1 MIFQKVA
8 SSMIAGVGDFG
19 IGQMYGRV
27 MGVVQFAQTPMLKW
41 EVSEHSQGHSTGAAG
56 PIVGI
61 DLGTT
66 NSLIAVSGWP
76 RASDGPRVVREADGR
91 EHAGEALLPSVV
103 RFEADGAVVVGTRA
117 KAEAPQFPRT
127 TIASVKRL
135 MGRSLRDAGSD
146 VGFVS
151 YEVVQGPGQTAR
163 VRLPAPLGR
172 DVSPQEV
179 SAHVL
184 RALRARA
191 EAGLGVKVERAV
203 ITVPAYFDDAQRQ
216 ATRDAAR
223 LSGLEAVRL
232 VAEPT
237 AAALAYGLGVAASG
251 LRRAQ
256 TMVVYDLG
264 GGTFDVSV
272 LRLTPR
278 GGGADAFEV
287 LSTAG
292 DTHLGGDD
300 VDFAVMRWLVERAID
315 MKPDLPAPSDAARR
329 RLLAEAERAKIR
341 LSDDESI
348 EIDLAWLVGAD
359 GPASRATLTRSTLE
373 GLCAGLID
381 RTIAACRRALRDAR
395 DAMDG
400 QGVEGVDAVILVG
413 GATRMP
419 VVRRRVAEFFGREPY
434 TAIDPDQAVAL
445 GAAVQASVI
454 ASEERRTASAGGAG
468 SGTSMNGPMLL
479 DVIPLS
485 LGLETA
491 GGGVAKI
498 IMRNTPVPAR
508 ASEMFST
515 QKDGQGSILLNIVQG
530 EREMAVDCRSL
541 GTFHLR
547 GIPPMPAGLAQLRVD
562 FVVDVNGILSVE
574 AVEQRSQ
581 RRLRVQIVPNHGL
594 TREEVHRIERESFA
608 FAREDMARHRIADLI
623 ANSELD
629 AGWIRTQLARYG
641 TDVPAELRGAIEAA
655 LEALEGFITRA
666 KADWQAVVADEFARA
681 KESLDRASMPLHEAA
696 MTRSLRQISER

>member
-1 MIFQKVA
+1 MSEQSQK
-8 SSMIAGVGDFG
+8 
-19 IGQMYGRV
+19 Y
-27 MGVVQFAQTPMLKW
+27 
-41 EVSEHSQGHSTGAAG
+41 STGAAG

-76 RASDGPRVVREADGR
+76 RASDGPRVVRQADGR

-103 RFEADGAVVVGTRA
+103 RFEADGSVVVGTRA
-117 KAEAPQFPRT
+117 KAEGPQYPRT

-151 YEVVQGPGQTAR
+151 YEVVEGPGQTAR
-163 VRLPAPLGR
+163 VRLPAPLNR

-191 EAGLGVKVERAV
+191 EAALGVKVERAV

-223 LSGLEAVRL
+223 LAGLEAVRL

-237 AAALAYGLGVAASG
+237 AAALAYGLGIAASG
-251 LRRAQ
+251 VRRAQ

-278 GGGADAFEV
+278 GGGGQSGGQGGADAFEV
-287 LSTAG
+287 LATAG

-300 VDFAVMRWLVERAID
+300 VDFAVMRWLVEQAIAIRT
-315 MKPDLPAPSDAARR
+315 DLPTPSDAARR
-329 RLLAEAERAKIR
+329 RLLAEAERAKIA
-341 LSDDESI
+341 LSDAESI
-348 EIDLAWLVGAD
+348 EVDLAWLVGGD
-359 GPASRATLTRSTLE
+359 GPASRAVLTRTTLE

-381 RTIAACRRALRDAR
+381 RTLAACRRALRDAR

-419 VVRRRVAEFFGREPY
+419 VVRRRVAEFFGRE
-434 TAIDPDQAVAL
+434 
-445 GAAVQASVI
+445 
-454 ASEERRTASAGGAG
+454 
-468 SGTSMNGPMLL
+468 
-479 DVIPLS
+479 
-485 LGLETA
+485 
-491 GGGVAKI
+491 
-498 IMRNTPVPAR
+498 
-508 ASEMFST
+508 
-515 QKDGQGSILLNIVQG
+515 
-530 EREMAVDCRSL
+530 
-541 GTFHLR
+541 
-547 GIPPMPAGLAQLRVD
+547 
-562 FVVDVNGILSVE
+562 
-574 AVEQRSQ
+574 
-581 RRLRVQIVPNHGL
+581 
-594 TREEVHRIERESFA
+594 
-608 FAREDMARHRIADLI
+608 
-623 ANSELD
+623 
-629 AGWIRTQLARYG
+629 
-641 TDVPAELRGAIEAA
+641 
-655 LEALEGFITRA
+655 
-666 KADWQAVVADEFARA
+666 
-681 KESLDRASMPLHEAA
+681 
-696 MTRSLRQISER
+696 